1 MLTDILLLFL
11 MTFFS
16 VTITAIIVFAYEVTG
31 KKGKKTRKKY
41 EN

>member
-11 MTFFS
+11 MMFFS

-31 KKGKKTRKKY
+31 KKGKEGEEK
-41 EN
+41 